1 MALEAQNNPFT
12 SVLMVEAADVEA
24 LPDADPS
31 AGSQRLAVGTDHLLY
46 LVNSSGTKTQ
56 VGGGGGIANPLATD
70 SLWDAAGDLVQ
81 GSGANTAAK
90 LGAGLAGQTLLSAGA
105 AAANAWAYPPGYE
118 FDYVTFTTNVN
129 VTATTEAGATTLITG
144 NAVTY
149 DGSTSIIVTFEAAY
163 VAIGATAAVTVY
175 LFLYDGSTSLGY
187 VHTTVNQVASQH
199 YSVPRF
205 AIRLTPS
212 AAAHTYSVRAMRSN
226 GGVTCGVAGG
236 AGGSGNDRIMYLRQ
250 TKV

>member
-12 SVLMVEAADVEA
+12 SVLMVEAADPEA

-90 LGAGLAGQTLLSAGA
+90 LGAGLAGQTLRSAGA

-118 FDYVTFTTNVN
+118 FDYAQVTGGVTI
-129 VTATTEAGATTLITG
+129 TATTEAGATTVVTG

-149 DGSTSIIVTFEAAY
+149 DGSTKILIEFWAAGMNVTT
-163 VAIGATAAVTVY
+163 GATGY
-175 LFLYDGSTSLGY
+175 LVLYDGSSSIGY
-187 VHTTVNQVASQH
+187 I
-199 YSVPRF
+199 YSVTDGGSAGTQYQTVYT
-205 AIRLTPS
+205 AIRITPS
-212 AAAHTYSVRAMRSN
+212 AAAHTYSVRGLKTS
-226 GGVTCGVAGG
+226 GTVSTVGG
-236 AGGSGNDRIMYLRQ
+236 AGGSGADYPQYIRI